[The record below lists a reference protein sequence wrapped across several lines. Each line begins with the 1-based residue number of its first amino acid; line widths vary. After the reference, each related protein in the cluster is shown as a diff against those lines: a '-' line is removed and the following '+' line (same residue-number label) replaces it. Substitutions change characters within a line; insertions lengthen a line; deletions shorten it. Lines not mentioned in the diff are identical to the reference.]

1 MRMTDELG
9 KYEPG
14 QIEQKWYDYWESHGV
29 FHDEPDDTK
38 EAYSIVLPPPNV
50 TGQLHMGHALD
61 NTLQDILIR
70 YKRMQGYN
78 VLWLPGKD
86 HAGIATQ
93 VKVERQIAEEGLTK
107 YDLGREKFL
116 ERVWAWKEKY
126 GDRIGKQIRRLG
138 SSCDWSRERFTMDD
152 VCARAVREVFVSLYE
167 KGLIY
172 QGNRITNWCP
182 RCQTALSDIEVDHK
196 DEQGHLWY
204 FNYPLADG
212 SGYIQ
217 VATTRPETIPG
228 DTAIAV
234 NPDDERYASL
244 VGKMA
249 VLPVNGREIPIVA
262 DDYVDPAYGTGCVK
276 ITPAHDPNDF
286 EVGLRHNLPVILIMN
301 TDGTL
306 NKEAGKYEGMTRD
319 EARKAIIK
327 DLDDKGLLV
336 KVEEQVHA
344 VGHCSRC
351 KTTVEPMTTKQWF
364 VKMKPLAGP
373 ALEAVKSGKT
383 KFVPERFT
391 STYVQWLEN
400 IHDCAFPVSSG
411 GGTESLYG
419 IAMIAVLF
427 QHPVRT

>member
-1 MRMTDELG
+1 MT
-9 KYEPG
+9 
-14 QIEQKWYDYWESHGV
+14 W
-29 FHDEPDDTK
+29 
-38 EAYSIVLPPPNV
+38 A
-50 TGQLHMGHALD
+50 
-61 NTLQDILIR
+61 
-70 YKRMQGYN
+70 
-78 VLWLPGKD
+78 
-86 HAGIATQ
+86 
-93 VKVERQIAEEGLTK
+93 VK
-107 YDLGREKFL
+107 
-116 ERVWAWKEKY
+116 
-126 GDRIGKQIRRLG
+126 

-196 DEQGHLWY
+196 DEQGNLWY

-391 STYVQWLEN
+391 NTYVQWLEN
-400 IHDCAFPVSSG
+400 IHDWCISRQLWWGHRIPVWYCDDCGAVSASRTDLTECPHCHSKHIHQDPDVLDTWFSSALWPFSTMG
-411 GGTESLYG
+411 WPEQTPVLKRWYPTSTLVTGYDIIFFWVARMMFMSMEFMHEVPCRHVFIHGLVRDSQGRKMSKSLGNG
-419 IAMIAVLF
+419 IDPL
-427 QHPVRT
+427 